1 MKRENKDRNR
11 KVDKNMDKS
20 INRLEFRRKNK

>member
-11 KVDKNMDKS
+11 KVDKNMDKN
-20 INRLEFRRKNK
+20 INRFEVRRKNK